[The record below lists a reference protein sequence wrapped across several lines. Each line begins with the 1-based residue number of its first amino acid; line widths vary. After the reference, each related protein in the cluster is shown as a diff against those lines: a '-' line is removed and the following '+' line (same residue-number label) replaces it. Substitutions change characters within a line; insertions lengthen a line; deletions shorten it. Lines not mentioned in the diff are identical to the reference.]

1 MKKIGNFINGKLI
14 KGSSDNTIPVYNP
27 TTGEIQSEVILSNN
41 NDFESAVES
50 AKNAFEIMDG
60 SGKQIPMNIINGFV
74 TRMKL
79 PNAKFAFMST
89 LLGLKNSDLI
99 NCSLI
104 LLIYLVS

>member
-50 AKNAFEIMDG
+50 AKNAFIQW
-60 SGKQIPMNIINGFV
+60 SNV
-74 TRMKL
+74 TPLNRSRILSKYK
-79 PNAKFAFMST
+79 N
-89 LLGLKNSDLI
+89 LL
-99 NCSLI
+99 
-104 LLIYLVS
+104 